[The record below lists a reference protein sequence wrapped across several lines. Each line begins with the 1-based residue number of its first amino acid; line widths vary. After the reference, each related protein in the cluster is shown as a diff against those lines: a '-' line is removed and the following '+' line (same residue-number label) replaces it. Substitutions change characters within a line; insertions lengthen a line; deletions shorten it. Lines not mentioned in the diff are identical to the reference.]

1 MNIIYYCFAG
11 AHASVV
17 AAAIHCGRL
26 PADRVPTYGEFVSL
40 PYYDRTPPRL
50 IGSPYLMGRDEFG
63 HQVYFMG
70 LWDQRRSLV
79 AAATTLL
86 DAGGVSGRD
95 YLLADAF
102 PLINF
107 STKVGG
113 LLSKRYSLT
122 GLGRRI
128 TVWGMKRQ
136 YPCFVAMVAGVKDKL
151 NRDGGHC

>member
-1 MNIIYYCFAG
+1 MNIVYYCFAG

-17 AAAIHCGRL
+17 ASAIHCGLL
-26 PADRVPTYGEFVSL
+26 PNDRVPGYDEFVAL

-63 HQVYFMG
+63 HSVYFLG
-70 LWDQRRSLV
+70 LRDQRLPV
-79 AAATTLL
+79 MAAV
-86 DAGGVSGRD
+86 DA
-95 YLLADAF
+95 LLASAGVRESDRLFQDAF

-107 STKVGG
+107 STKIGG

-128 TVWGMKRQ
+128 TVWGMRRQ
-136 YPCFVAMVAGVKDKL
+136 YPAFVALVAGVKKRL
-151 NRDGGHC
+151 EP